1 MHELVIIGGG
11 SGNSDYI
18 LPIAVREAEN
28 ADCVIA
34 SERFLKLLRCRRT
47 IPLKNIEKLLEDLPG
62 ILEKERAAVIVSGD
76 PLLYSLCRT
85 IKERYPQMKSRVIPG
100 IGSLQILGCE
110 FGITM
115 EDARIYSIHGRD
127 YTDGKIAYAVSENK
141 EVFFLCS
148 SAAGPVEISK
158 ALLKYGLDDCEIFVG
173 ENLTYETRK
182 LYKGKPADFVNG
194 SNPGLCVAAVRNR
207 SVDKYIY
214 PALLPDSAFYR
225 NSSPMTKEEVR
236 AVIISKLRL
245 KPDSIVWDIGAGTG
259 SISVECSRFC
269 RYGEVYSIEYKPSA
283 IDALEKNREL
293 FSLDNM
299 NIIEGR
305 AEDIAGDLPEP
316 DIVFIGGSG
325 KKLNQIMELLK
336 TGKRKRIVLS
346 AVSVETQNEAFRLF
360 SEMPGFDMVQ
370 VSICGIRK
378 LGSYTVP
385 ENNNPVTIYSC
396 VTKEESQ
403 NE

>member
-1 MHELVIIGGG
+1 MHELIIIGGG

-18 LPIAVREAEN
+18 LPVAVKEVEN

-34 SERFLKLLRCRRT
+34 SERFLNLLKCRRT
-47 IPLKNIEKLLEDLPG
+47 LPLKDIEKLLEDLPR
-62 ILEKERAAVIVSGD
+62 ILEKERVAVIVSGD

-85 IKERYPQMKSRVIPG
+85 IRERYPQMELRVVPG

-115 EDARIYSIHGRD
+115 EDALIYSIHGRD

-158 ALLKYGLDDCEIFVG
+158 ALLKYGLDDCEMFVG
-173 ENLTYETRK
+173 ANLTYETQK
-182 LYKGKPADFVNG
+182 LFKGKPADFING
-194 SNPGLCVAAVRNR
+194 SNPGLCVATVRNKTGN
-207 SVDKYIY
+207 KYIY
-214 PALLPDSAFYR
+214 PALLPDKAFFR

-269 RYGEVYSIEYKPSA
+269 RYGEVYSIEYKSSA
-283 IDALEKNREL
+283 IDALEKNKEL
-293 FSLDNM
+293 FSLGNM
-299 NIIEGR
+299 NIIE
-305 AEDIAGDLPEP
+305 EPKTLPE
-316 DIVFIGGSG
+316 IF
-325 KKLNQIMELLK
+325 LN
-336 TGKRKRIVLS
+336 RI
-346 AVSVETQNEAFRLF
+346 
-360 SEMPGFDMVQ
+360 
-370 VSICGIRK
+370 
-378 LGSYTVP
+378 
-385 ENNNPVTIYSC
+385 
-396 VTKEESQ
+396 
-403 NE
+403 